1 MTFFILSLKERII
14 LYLGRCPVS
23 VIPRSVE
30 NHHPPPLWLCSV
42 VRWSYSQPMVAMARC
57 WPVAVMLVLVLTAG
71 SGKAAPQQGGGANPL
86 GFLIQGVGEY
96 FEWPVNTWHTI
107 LPCPPFCSVHHSA
120 ECGDCS
126 SVLSTILLCPNTV
139 YPTLLL
145 RPLFRL
151 V

>member
-1 MTFFILSLKERII
+1 M
-14 LYLGRCPVS
+14 PS
-23 VIPRSVE
+23 VGDSPFCGE
-30 NHHPPPLWLCSV
+30 PPPPPLWLCSV

>member
-1 MTFFILSLKERII
+1 M
-14 LYLGRCPVS
+14 PS
-23 VIPRSVE
+23 VGDSPFCGE
-30 NHHPPPLWLCSV
+30 PPPPPLWLCSV

-71 SGKAAPQQGGGANPL
+71 SGKAAPQKGGGANPL

>member
-1 MTFFILSLKERII
+1 MTLFILSLKERII
-14 LYLGRCPVS
+14 LYPGRCPVS
-23 VIPRSVE
+23 VIPRSVK
-30 NHHPPPLWLCSV
+30 NHPPPLWLCSV

-57 WPVAVMLVLVLTAG
+57 WPLAVMLVLTAG
-71 SGKAAPQQGGGANPL
+71 SGKAAPQQGGGGNPL